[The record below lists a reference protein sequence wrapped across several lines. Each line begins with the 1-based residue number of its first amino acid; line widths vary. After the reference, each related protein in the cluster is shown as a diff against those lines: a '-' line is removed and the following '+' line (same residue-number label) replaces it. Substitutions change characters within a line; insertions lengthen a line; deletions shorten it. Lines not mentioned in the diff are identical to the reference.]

1 MCSITIQ
8 MIVAHPTTFRANVS
22 KQFERML
29 TSEQPLQTVDLP
41 AVSRNLEVG
50 VYNHTLKLADARD
63 VTKRWDND
71 HFVLMYKTRLRSIVM
86 NLERPDFKHSILTAE
101 LAVDTLPTLSITDMR
116 PDKWAALIDSANL
129 QTNGQYEVNLE
140 ASSDDFTC
148 RKPKCRSKRCSYYQ
162 MQTRSADEP
171 ITTFVTCL
179 DCGGRYR
186 C

>member
-1 MCSITIQ
+1 
-8 MIVAHPTTFRANVS
+8 MIVTNPSTFRQNTTMYIRNTVSGTVEADPISGPISDTDSLYANI
-22 KQFERML
+22 E
-29 TSEQPLQTVDLP
+29 T
-41 AVSRNLEVG
+41 A
-50 VYNHTLKLADARD
+50 VYNRTLRLAGERNVA
-63 VTKRWDND
+63 KRWDSAE
-71 HFVLMYKTRLRSIVM
+71 FVEIYTTFLRSIIS
-86 NLERPDFKHSILTAE
+86 NLST
-101 LAVDTLPTLSITDMR
+101 VDGVRQVTNPSFDIKTIETFEISDLNS
-116 PDKWAALIDSANL
+116 DKWRQIIGDSDKTAD
-129 QTNGQYEVNLE
+129 GMYEVNAE